1 MGCFFERLPLNILL
15 NLLYKGVLAKYKS
28 SRKSALF
35 GYPSGIVREN
45 REKWPFFR
53 TFPEQE
59 SNKSRTNLRLYTY
72 QISESERFRRKIPV
86 LDHSILKKTALT

>member
-59 SNKSRTNLRLYTY
+59 SNKYRTNLRVFTY
-72 QISESERFRRKIPV
+72 QISESERFRGKIPV
-86 LDHSILKKTALT
+86 LDHSILKKTVLI